1 MERVDL
7 FYDALGKGQMAMAA
21 SCEAQGPFTCI
32 IIKEEKMLIF
42 STSTLAE
49 DWVNSIAD
57 GPVTVQY
64 FFENSDKD
72 ILGSDK
78 GILGPILGPWNVW
91 ICSMTPIREEQNA
104 RF

>member
-1 MERVDL
+1 
-7 FYDALGKGQMAMAA
+7 
-21 SCEAQGPFTCI
+21 
-32 IIKEEKMLIF
+32 MLIF

-64 FFENSDKD
+64 FFENSDK
-72 ILGSDK
+72 G
-78 GILGPILGPWNVW
+78 ILGPWNVW

-104 RF
+104 SF